1 MPALDPETHERWRE
15 LVVVDR
21 ESATVG
27 TIETFYLDQTS
38 GLPTWA
44 LVHTGWLGDRRR
56 FVPLAAAV
64 EVDGEIRLPYTKAQ
78 IREAPAVASDGEL
91 GADDELAL
99 VGHYGL
105 HDLRGAVPERP
116 REAEAAGSGMTGRAV
131 TGAEVTE
138 AGVTEAGVTGVGV
151 TEAGVTGAGV
161 TGAGVTGA
169 APEPHPPV
177 SGAPEREGNRDAEQG
192 WPVVHTPRGPTDP
205 TRRTDPAAEAGDAG
219 AAAEPGGAGP
229 VVTRSE
235 EELVVSRRTR
245 LRRLRLRKYVVT
257 EYVTRTF
264 PVRREQVRLEEVAAD
279 TVVDGGADDWD
290 DPARDGATQL
300 EVVLYREEPE
310 IRLRSVPVERARL
323 VKRLV
328 SEQRTI
334 TEELRKERIEIDE
347 PPSRP

>member
-1 MPALDPETHERWRE
+1 MPALDPETHERWRD

-27 TIETFYLDQTS
+27 TIETFYLDQAS

-44 LVHTGWLGDRRR
+44 LVHTGWLGDRRS

-105 HDLRGAVPERP
+105 HDLRGAVAERP
-116 REAEAAGSGMTGRAV
+116 RAAQATGAGRSGTGVTEAGATGARMTG
-131 TGAEVTE
+131 
-138 AGVTEAGVTGVGV
+138 AGVTEA
-151 TEAGVTGAGV
+151 AS
-161 TGAGVTGA
+161 
-169 APEPHPPV
+169 EPHPPV

-192 WPVVHTPRGPTDP
+192 WPVVHTPRRPNDS
-205 TRRTDPAAEAGDAG
+205 TRRTGLP
-219 AAAEPGGAGP
+219 AEPGDADPGDVDPGDAGP

-235 EELVVSRRTR
+235 EELVVGRRTR

-310 IRLRSVPVERARL
+310 IRLRAVPVERARL

-334 TEELRKERIEIDE
+334 TEELRKERVEVDQ
-347 PPSRP
+347 PPSSSRP

>member
-1 MPALDPETHERWRE
+1 MPALDPDTRERWRD

-27 TIETFYLDQTS
+27 TIETFYLDQAS

-44 LVHTGWLGDRRR
+44 LVHTGWLGDRRS
-56 FVPLAAAV
+56 FVALAAAV

-91 GADDELAL
+91 GPDDELAL

-105 HDLRGAVPERP
+105 HDLRGAVAERP
-116 REAEAAGSGMTGRAV
+116 REVHAARAGVSGP
-131 TGAEVTE
+131 
-138 AGVTEAGVTGVGV
+138 GVTE
-151 TEAGVTGAGV
+151 GAR
-161 TGAGVTGA
+161 
-169 APEPHPPV
+169 EPHPPV
-177 SGAPEREGNRDAEQG
+177 SGAPEREGNRDGEAG
-192 WPVVHTPRGPTDP
+192 WPVVHTPRRPTDP
-205 TRRTDPAAEAGDAG
+205 TRRTGLPADTAAGSGDAG
-219 AAAEPGGAGP
+219 AAAEPGDAGP
-229 VVTRSE
+229 VMTRSE
-235 EELVVSRRTR
+235 EELVVGRRTR

-290 DPARDGATQL
+290 DPAWDDATQL

-310 IRLRSVPVERARL
+310 IRLRAVPVERARL

-334 TEELRKERIEIDE
+334 TEELRKERVEVDQ
-347 PPSRP
+347 PPS

>member
-1 MPALDPETHERWRE
+1 MPALDPETHERWRD

-27 TIETFYLDQTS
+27 TIETFYLDQAS

-44 LVHTGWLGDRRR
+44 LVHTGWLGDRRS

-105 HDLRGAVPERP
+105 HDLRGAVAERP
-116 REAEAAGSGMTGRAV
+116 REAQA
-131 TGAEVTE
+131 
-138 AGVTEAGVTGVGV
+138 
-151 TEAGVTGAGV
+151 TGAGV
-161 TGAGVTGA
+161 SGTRVTEARATGAGVSEAGVSQAGVSEA

-177 SGAPEREGNRDAEQG
+177 SGAPEREGNRDAEKG
-192 WPVVHTPRGPTDP
+192 WPVVHTPRRPNDS
-205 TRRTDPAAEAGDAG
+205 TRRTGLSADPGDVDPGDAG
-219 AAAEPGGAGP
+219 L
-229 VVTRSE
+229 VVTQSE
-235 EELVVSRRTR
+235 EELVVGRRTR

-264 PVRREQVRLEEVAAD
+264 PVRREQVRLEEMAAD

-310 IRLRSVPVERARL
+310 IRLRAVPVERARL

-334 TEELRKERIEIDE
+334 TEELRKERVEVDQR
-347 PPSRP
+347 PSSRP

>member
-1 MPALDPETHERWRE
+1 MPALDPETHQRWRD

-27 TIETFYLDQTS
+27 TIETFYLDQAS

-44 LVHTGWLGDRRR
+44 LVHTGWLGDRRS

-116 REAEAAGSGMTGRAV
+116 RETEVAEATGPSAV
-131 TGAEVTE
+131 
-138 AGVTEAGVTGVGV
+138 
-151 TEAGVTGAGV
+151 
-161 TGAGVTGA
+161 A
-169 APEPHPPV
+169 AARREPHPAA
-177 SGAPEREGNRDAEQG
+177 SGAPEREGSPAAG
-192 WPVVHTPRGPTDP
+192 TVAPVVHTPHLHTPHLHTSGPDTSGPDTSGPDTSGPHTPGPDTSRTGSAADP
-205 TRRTDPAAEAGDAG
+205 GDAG
-219 AAAEPGGAGP
+219 LPGDPGDAGL

-235 EELVVSRRTR
+235 EELVVGRRTR
-245 LRRLRLRKYVVT
+245 VRRLRLRKYVVT
-257 EYVTRTF
+257 EYVTRTI
-264 PVRREQVRLEEVAAD
+264 PVRRERVRLEEVAAD

-290 DPARDGATQL
+290 DPAPDGATQL

-310 IRLRSVPVERARL
+310 IRLRPVPVERARL
-323 VKRLV
+323 VKRRV

-334 TEELRKERIEIDE
+334 TEELRKERVEVDE
-347 PPSRP
+347 PPARP

>member
-27 TIETFYLDQTS
+27 TIETFYLDQAS

-44 LVHTGWLGDRRR
+44 LVHTGWLGDRRS

-105 HDLRGAVPERP
+105 HDLRGAVAERP
-116 REAEAAGSGMTGRAV
+116 TDAQAAGADV
-131 TGAEVTE
+131 TGT
-138 AGVTEAGVTGVGV
+138 GVTDAGA
-151 TEAGVTGAGV
+151 AGALM
-161 TGAGVTGA
+161 TGA
-169 APEPHPPV
+169 APKPHPPV
-177 SGAPEREGNRDAEQG
+177 SGAPEREGDRDAEQG
-192 WPVVHTPRGPTDP
+192 WPVVHTPRRPTDP
-205 TRRTDPAAEAGDAG
+205 TRRTGLPADPGEVDPGD
-219 AAAEPGGAGP
+219 AGP

-235 EELVVSRRTR
+235 EELVVGRRTR

-310 IRLRSVPVERARL
+310 IRLRAVPVERARL
-323 VKRLV
+323 VKRFV

-334 TEELRKERIEIDE
+334 TEELRKERVEVVE
-347 PPSRP
+347 PPPRP

>member
-27 TIETFYLDQTS
+27 TIETFYLDQAS

-44 LVHTGWLGDRRR
+44 LVHTGWLGDRRC

-116 REAEAAGSGMTGRAV
+116 REAQAAGPGMTGHA
-131 TGAEVTE
+131 VTE

-151 TEAGVTGAGV
+151 TEAGVTGAGT
-161 TGAGVTGA
+161 TGARVTGA

-205 TRRTDPAAEAGDAG
+205 TRRTGPAGEAGDAG

-264 PVRREQVRLEEVAAD
+264 PIRREQVRLEEVAAD
-279 TVVDGGADDWD
+279 DVMDGGADDWD

-310 IRLRSVPVERARL
+310 VRLRSVPVERARL

-334 TEELRKERIEIDE
+334 TEELRKERVEIDE

>member
-1 MPALDPETHERWRE
+1 MPALDPETHERWRD

-27 TIETFYLDQTS
+27 TIETFYLDQAS

-44 LVHTGWLGDRRR
+44 LVHTGWLGDRRS
-56 FVPLAAAV
+56 FVPMAAAV

-105 HDLRGAVPERP
+105 HDLRGAVAEGP
-116 REAEAAGSGMTGRAV
+116 RAAHAAGADVTGTGVTGTGV
-131 TGAEVTE
+131 TGARM
-138 AGVTEAGVTGVGV
+138 TG
-151 TEAGVTGAGV
+151 ARMTGAGV
-161 TGAGVTGA
+161 TEA

-192 WPVVHTPRGPTDP
+192 WPVVHTPRRPNDP
-205 TRRTDPAAEAGDAG
+205 TRRTGLPAGPGDVDPGDAG
-219 AAAEPGGAGP
+219 L

-235 EELVVSRRTR
+235 EELVVGRRTR

-310 IRLRSVPVERARL
+310 IQLRAVPVERARL

-334 TEELRKERIEIDE
+334 TEELRKERVEVDQ
-347 PPSRP
+347 PPSSRP

>member
-1 MPALDPETHERWRE
+1 MPALDPETHERWRD

-27 TIETFYLDQTS
+27 TIETFYLDQAS

-44 LVHTGWLGDRRR
+44 LVHSGWLGDRRS
-56 FVPLAAAV
+56 FVPLAGAV

-78 IREAPAVASDGEL
+78 IREAPAVASDGGL
-91 GADDELAL
+91 SADDELAL

-105 HDLRGAVPERP
+105 HDLRGAVAERP
-116 REAEAAGSGMTGRAV
+116 RAADAVGADV
-131 TGAEVTE
+131 TGT
-138 AGVTEAGVTGVGV
+138 GVTEAGATGARMTGTGV
-151 TEAGVTGAGV
+151 TEAGATGARM
-161 TGAGVTGA
+161 TGTGVTGA
-169 APEPHPPV
+169 ASEPHPPV

-192 WPVVHTPRGPTDP
+192 WTVIHTPRRPVDS
-205 TRRTDPAAEAGDAG
+205 TRWTDPAAEPGDADAAAETGDAG
-219 AAAEPGGAGP
+219 A

-235 EELVVSRRTR
+235 EELVVGRRTR

-264 PVRREQVRLEEVAAD
+264 PVRREQVRLEEVAAA

-290 DPARDGATQL
+290 DPAPDGATQV

-310 IRLRSVPVERARL
+310 IRLRAVPVERARL

-334 TEELRKERIEIDE
+334 TEELRKERVEVDQ
-347 PPSRP
+347 PPSSRP

>member
-1 MPALDPETHERWRE
+1 MPALDPETHERWRD

-27 TIETFYLDQTS
+27 TIETFYLDQAS

-44 LVHTGWLGDRRR
+44 LVHTGWLGDRRSL
-56 FVPLAAAV
+56 VPLAAAV

-78 IREAPAVASDGEL
+78 IREAPAVASDDEL
-91 GADDELAL
+91 SADDELAL

-105 HDLRGAVPERP
+105 HDLRGAVAEGP
-116 REAEAAGSGMTGRAV
+116 RAAHAAGADVTGTGMTEAGATGARMTGMSEAGLTRTGMTGAGA
-131 TGAEVTE
+131 TGT
-138 AGVTEAGVTGVGV
+138 
-151 TEAGVTGAGV
+151 GVTGAGLSE
-161 TGAGVTGA
+161 A
-169 APEPHPPV
+169 APEPHPPI

-192 WPVVHTPRGPTDP
+192 WPVVHTPRRPTDP
-205 TRRTDPAAEAGDAG
+205 TPRTGLSADPGDAD
-219 AAAEPGGAGP
+219 PGDAGP

-235 EELVVSRRTR
+235 EELVVGRRTR

-279 TVVDGGADDWD
+279 VVVDGGADDWD

-310 IRLRSVPVERARL
+310 IRLRPVPVERARL

-334 TEELRKERIEIDE
+334 TEELRKERVEVVE
-347 PPSRP
+347 PPPRP